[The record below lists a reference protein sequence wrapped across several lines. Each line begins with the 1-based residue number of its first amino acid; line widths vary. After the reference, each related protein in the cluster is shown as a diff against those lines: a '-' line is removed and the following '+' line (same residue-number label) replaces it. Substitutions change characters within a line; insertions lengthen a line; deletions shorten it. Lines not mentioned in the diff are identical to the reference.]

1 MTHKD
6 MFDEIR
12 LNTFVKRLGLSI
24 DEVEHALSLYAHNKK
39 FDKELDAYVN
49 GKYMLARVFPV
60 GEGGVEFPEVKFEK
74 IDVNN
79 LDAMIFLYE
88 NISRI
93 SDGYLGDGVRDKMNS
108 DFEKYS

>member
-39 FDKELDAYVN
+39 FDKDLDAHYNVDN
-49 GKYMLARVFPV
+49 DM
-60 GEGGVEFPEVKFEK
+60 
-74 IDVNN
+74 IDEDWDDWHPND
-79 LDAMIFLYE
+79 LQE
-88 NISRI
+88 N
-93 SDGYLGDGVRDKMNS
+93 K
-108 DFEKYS
+108 

>member
-39 FDKELDAYVN
+39 FDNDLDKHYNVDN
-49 GKYMLARVFPV
+49 DM
-60 GEGGVEFPEVKFEK
+60 
-74 IDVNN
+74 IDDDWDEWHPND
-79 LDAMIFLYE
+79 L
-88 NISRI
+88 
-93 SDGYLGDGVRDKMNS
+93 
-108 DFEKYS
+108 